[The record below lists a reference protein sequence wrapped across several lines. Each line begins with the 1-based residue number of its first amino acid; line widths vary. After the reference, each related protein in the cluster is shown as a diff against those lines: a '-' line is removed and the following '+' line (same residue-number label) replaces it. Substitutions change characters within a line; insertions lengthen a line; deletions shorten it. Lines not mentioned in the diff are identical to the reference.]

1 MSTRSA
7 KWIGATLVV
16 IVGLILI
23 LLSLSNWNWFRG
35 PISRFVAD
43 KTGRELVIGGDLVVR
58 LGWPTTRVRTSQL
71 SFSNPSWAQA
81 PRMIAVNQV
90 ALDLD
95 MSALLGRDIVLREVR
110 LDSAEVS
117 LEKSIDGRKN
127 WLLDRNQKDEK
138 SQVQI
143 NALALNQARI
153 NYQDPAQKTDIQAE
167 LSTPIKPLDPA
178 SALVFKAQGRYQ
190 GQALKAQGNGG
201 SILAL
206 RDQDTS
212 YPLKIAALIGPTSLR
227 AEGRVT
233 NLLTFS
239 EMNLLIDLRGGSLAQ
254 LYPLLGIV
262 LPDTPPYKTSGRLI
276 RQGKTWRY
284 EKFTG
289 LIGKSDVAGTL
300 KVETRNKRVA
310 LSGALHSKKLNFADL
325 GPLVGAKTTQT
336 AAVNGPRNGRVLP
349 DIPFRTERWDKMDAD
364 LTLKTGSIVRNEA
377 LPINNLA
384 THLRLH
390 NAVLKLDPIQL
401 GVAGGTLAGSIQLDG
416 RTSNI
421 HAIADLK
428 ARKIR
433 IAQLFPTLD
442 RTKTSVGLVNGD
454 IDLQG
459 NGNTVSR
466 MLGSA
471 NGRLAMVVNGG
482 EISKLMMESVGL
494 HVLEMLQLKLA
505 GDKNIQIN
513 CGIADF
519 GVKKGVMR
527 PNILMLDTDITHLNV
542 TGLIDLG
549 EENLNLTLVQK
560 SKKLSL
566 IALRPPIHVR
576 GSFAH
581 PDVSLD
587 KGQLATRGLGAIAL
601 AIVNPFLALVPLVEP
616 GQDRDSDC
624 GRLIKET
631 KMPSKNVA
639 RTR

>member
-1 MSTRSA
+1 M
-7 KWIGATLVV
+7 
-16 IVGLILI
+16 
-23 LLSLSNWNWFRG
+23 
-35 PISRFVAD
+35 
-43 KTGRELVIGGDLVVR
+43 
-58 LGWPTTRVRTSQL
+58 
-71 SFSNPSWAQA
+71 
-81 PRMIAVNQV
+81 
-90 ALDLD
+90 
-95 MSALLGRDIVLREVR
+95 
-110 LDSAEVS
+110 
-117 LEKSIDGRKN
+117 
-127 WLLDRNQKDEK
+127 
-138 SQVQI
+138 
-143 NALALNQARI
+143 
-153 NYQDPAQKTDIQAE
+153 
-167 LSTPIKPLDPA
+167 
-178 SALVFKAQGRYQ
+178 
-190 GQALKAQGNGG
+190 
-201 SILAL
+201 
-206 RDQDTS
+206 
-212 YPLKIAALIGPTSLR
+212 
-227 AEGRVT
+227 T
-233 NLLTFS
+233 NLMKFS
-239 EMNLLIDLRGGSLAQ
+239 AMNLLIELRGGSLAQ
-254 LYPLLGIV
+254 LYPLFKIV

-276 RQGKTWRY
+276 LQGKTWRY

-289 LIGKSDVAGTL
+289 LIGKSDVAGTV

-310 LSGALHSKKLNFADL
+310 LSGALHSNKLNFADL

-336 AAVNGPRNGRVLP
+336 PAVNGPKNGRVLP

-364 LTLKTGSIVRNEA
+364 LTLKAGSIVRNEA
-377 LPINNLA
+377 LPITHLT
-384 THLRLH
+384 THLRLNH
-390 NAVLKLDPIQL
+390 SVLKLDPIQL
-401 GVAGGTLAGSIQLDG
+401 GVAGGTLAGSIKLDG
-416 RTSNI
+416 STSNI
-421 HAIADLK
+421 HAVADLK

-459 NGNTVSR
+459 NGNTIAS

-639 RTR
+639 RTGKSISSVY